1 MAKNNFKSIYICAF
15 LAIII
20 LGHECVTYTEGRPLK
35 EKVAFYKRW
44 LEEEA
49 GETNN
54 GEEMVEGSVEG
65 DSAGNADGGVVT
77 NDARPSV
84 PGHSPGVGH

>member
-20 LGHECVTYTEGRPLK
+20 LGHECVTYTEGRHLK
-35 EKVAFYKRW
+35 EKVAFYKRC

-49 GETNN
+49 GEKNN